1 MEKLKQVLDE
11 LTDIIDQEEFKYWE
25 METHW
30 KDPNHTGALEYVQG
44 RADGLRFA
52 QGALTIIKE
61 KYGLLDDDQEVKD
74 ENS

>member
-1 MEKLKQVLDE
+1 MEKLKQVFDE
-11 LTDIIDQEEFKYWE
+11 LTDIIDREEFKYWE

-30 KDPNHTGALEYVQG
+30 KDPNHTGTLEYVQG

-52 QGALTIIKE
+52 QGALAIIKE
-61 KYGLLDDDQEVKD
+61 KYGLLDNDQEIKD